1 MANRNEILKCLGDFP
16 KKCDLDIEI
25 IQTIQKETHTLQLVR
40 YNVEEQERVDAWLL
54 VPEGAKKKNPAV
66 IAIHQHA
73 GEYYLGKSE
82 PAGVSKDSMYHY
94 GLDLCLRG
102 YVV

>member
-54 VPEGAKKKNPAV
+54 VPEGAKKRTLP
-66 IAIHQHA
+66 
-73 GEYYLGKSE
+73 S
-82 PAGVSKDSMYHY
+82 
-94 GLDLCLRG
+94 LRFISTPENIILANRNRRI
-102 YVV
+102 V